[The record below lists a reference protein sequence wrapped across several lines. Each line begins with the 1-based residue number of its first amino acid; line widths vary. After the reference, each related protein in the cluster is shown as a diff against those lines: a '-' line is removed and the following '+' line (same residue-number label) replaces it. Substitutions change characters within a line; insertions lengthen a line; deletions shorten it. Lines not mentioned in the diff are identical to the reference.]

1 MLKGDLRT
9 QREDVPNNLRI
20 VTMRRAYRILP
31 WGIILLGAVH
41 MVATPSRFETFNA
54 SALWFLSGGIVLL
67 LTGSLN
73 LLNRVYGASAPG
85 LLWVCRT
92 TNVGMLAFCGVGGV
106 VTHATPAELVAVTGL
121 MGAMTVLSWMRPRQ
135 MADSQAR

>member
-1 MLKGDLRT
+1 
-9 QREDVPNNLRI
+9 
-20 VTMRRAYRILP
+20 MRQAYGVLP

-54 SALWFLSGGIVLL
+54 SALWFFSGGIVLL

-73 LLNRVYGASAPG
+73 LLNRAYGASAPG
-85 LLWVCRT
+85 LLWVCRI

-106 VTHATPAELVAVTGL
+106 VTHGTLAELVVVPGL

-135 MADSQAR
+135 MADGQAP